1 MSVAVEIH
9 EYLAEDGITSSRVLD
24 AFRAVP
30 RDRFV
35 PESSRSEAT
44 SNHPLPIGHG
54 QTISQPYIV
63 AYMTEALD
71 LRSGDRVLEI
81 GTGSGYQAAIL
92 AELTREVFSVEVVPT
107 LAARARMVLDEL
119 GYDYVQTKTGN
130 GYHGWSEHAPYPA
143 IIVTAAATQ
152 VPPALVEQLAPSG
165 RMIIPVGASFAVQQL
180 VLVRRTASGKVREE
194 LLLPVRFVPF
204 TGEREG

>member
-1 MSVAVEIH
+1 MEIH
-9 EYLAEDGITSSRVLD
+9 EYLKEDGITSSRVLD

-35 PESSRSEAT
+35 PETYRSEAT
-44 SNHPLPIGHG
+44 ANHPLPIGHG
-54 QTISQPYIV
+54 QTISQPYVV

-71 LRSGDRVLEI
+71 LRPGDRVLEI

-107 LAARARMVLDEL
+107 LAARARTVLDEL
-119 GYDYVQTKTGN
+119 GYTYVQTKVGN
-130 GYHGWSEHAPYPA
+130 GYHGWPEYAPYPA
-143 IIVTAAATQ
+143 IIVTAGATH

-165 RMIIPVGASFAVQQL
+165 NMIIPVGTSFAVQQL
-180 VLVRRTASGKVREE
+180 ILVRKTASGKVSEKR
-194 LLLPVRFVPF
+194 LLPVRFVPF
-204 TGEREG
+204 TGEREGYSEA

>member
-1 MSVAVEIH
+1 MEIH
-9 EYLAEDGITSSRVLD
+9 EYLKEDGITSSRVLD

-35 PESSRSEAT
+35 PESCRSEA
-44 SNHPLPIGHG
+44 SANHPLPIGHG

-71 LRSGDRVLEI
+71 LRPGDRVLEI

-92 AELTREVFSVEVVPT
+92 AELTGDVFSVEVVPT
-107 LAARARMVLDEL
+107 LAAKARTVLDEL
-119 GYDYVQTKTGN
+119 GYDYVQTMVGN
-130 GYHGWSEHAPYPA
+130 GYHGWPEHAPYDA
-143 IIVTAAATQ
+143 IIVTAAATHT
-152 VPPALVEQLAPSG
+152 PPALVEQLAPAG

-180 VLVRRTASGKVREE
+180 LLVRKAVSGKVREE
-194 LLLPVRFVPF
+194 WLLPVRFVPF
-204 TGEREG
+204 TGEREGKGET